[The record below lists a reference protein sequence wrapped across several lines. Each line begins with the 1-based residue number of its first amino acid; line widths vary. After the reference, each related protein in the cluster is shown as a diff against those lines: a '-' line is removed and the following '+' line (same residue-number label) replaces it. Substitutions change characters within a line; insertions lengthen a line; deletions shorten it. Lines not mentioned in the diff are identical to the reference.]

1 MTEKFERFVD
11 ALEVYVDNNN
21 RVKKIVEDNTQ
32 LINSRNDIEYKYN
45 TLLDD
50 AECVLCYFLDKPD
63 LDPNRQSSLASL
75 LNGEVSEPPRY
86 TKKDF
91 LVAYERLVKTIQGSY
106 TEGDDE

>member
-1 MTEKFERFVD
+1 MTHKLQRFVD
-11 ALEVYVDNNN
+11 ALEVYSNPQEKYLNNQVN
-21 RVKKIVEDNTQ
+21 D
-32 LINSRNDIEYKYN
+32 LLNSHTTLDKNYQQ
-45 TLLDD
+45 LLDD

-63 LDPNRQSSLASL
+63 LDPNRQSTLASL

-91 LVAYERLVKTIQGSY
+91 LVAYERLVKTIHASY